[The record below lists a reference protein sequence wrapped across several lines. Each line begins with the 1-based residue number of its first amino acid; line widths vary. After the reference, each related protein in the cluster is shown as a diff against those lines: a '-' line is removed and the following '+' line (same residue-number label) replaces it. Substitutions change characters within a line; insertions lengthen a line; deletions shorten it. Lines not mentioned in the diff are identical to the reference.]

1 MWYHAKIEVI
11 MIDINYMTLEDWP
24 KSHEVWGDDGFE
36 RINQL
41 LDKAVHLVSRKAL
54 NEVAHYAGL
63 SENKSKTGKTPVV
76 FVDCDSLNRY
86 HISERHIKDGKLPK
100 PDRASAFK

>member
-1 MWYHAKIEVI
+1 MEAVTKAKTP
-11 MIDINYMTLEDWP
+11 DINYMTLKEWP
-24 KSHEVWGDDGFE
+24 KAHKVWGDDGFE

-41 LDKAVHLVSRKAL
+41 LDKAVHLVGRKAP
-54 NEVAHYAGL
+54 NEKAHYAGL
-63 SENKSKTGKTPVV
+63 SENKSKAGEKPVV
-76 FVDCDSLNRY
+76 FIDCDSLNRY